1 MPRVLIGGAALLAI
15 AACGSQPDAIEGAA
29 AAAGSGSGSAG
40 SGATAAG
47 PAKGTIRVEGF
58 RTPRAVIHDPDAD
71 VYLVSN
77 VNGDPAAADDDDNG
91 FISRITPDGKVL
103 ALRWID
109 GAHDD
114 ALQLSAPMGMALA
127 GGTLWVADCSRVHAF
142 DARSGKLRKTYK
154 LPKTAQVAD
163 VVAVDGGAIASDEGP
178 DLGPGTLYRIGS
190 SGRPAPYLRPG
201 RGDVGRPHALWA
213 AAGGALW
220 VTADRAL
227 YRVVKGERTA
237 HAELPTGPL
246 DGVIALATGELLLAS
261 QEGIIYRG
269 TPAHGA
275 TGSGRPAPFAN
286 GSDRTAGSA
295 ATAGSGTTTGP
306 DSAAPAPA
314 PLTVAWTSAITGLK
328 TPSDLGLDAGRRR
341 LLIPLVLENAVELRD
356 LPPP

>member
-1 MPRVLIGGAALLAI
+1 MSRVLAGATALLAI
-15 AACGSQPDAIEGAA
+15 ATCGSQRDAIEGAA
-29 AAAGSGSGSAG
+29 VAGSGSGTGAVG
-40 SGATAAG
+40 SGAAGGGASAPAA
-47 PAKGTIRVEGF
+47 PKGTLRIEGF

-127 GGTLWVADCSRVHAF
+127 GGTLWVADCNRVHAF

-154 LPKTAQVAD
+154 LPKTASVAD
-163 VVAVDGGAIASDEGP
+163 VVAVDGGAVASDEGP

-201 RGDVGRPHALWA
+201 QGDVGRPHALVA
-213 AAGGALW
+213 DDDGSIW

-227 YRVVKGERTA
+227 FRVVKGERTA

-246 DGVIALATGELLLAS
+246 DGVIALASGELLLAS

-269 TPAHGA
+269 TPALGA
-275 TGSGRPAPFAN
+275 T
-286 GSDRTAGSA
+286 TTSA
-295 ATAGSGTTTGP
+295 AAAA
-306 DSAAPAPA
+306 AAPAPA
-314 PLTVAWTSAITGLK
+314 PVELAITWTSAITGLK
-328 TPSDLGLDAGRRR
+328 TPSDLGLDVRRRR